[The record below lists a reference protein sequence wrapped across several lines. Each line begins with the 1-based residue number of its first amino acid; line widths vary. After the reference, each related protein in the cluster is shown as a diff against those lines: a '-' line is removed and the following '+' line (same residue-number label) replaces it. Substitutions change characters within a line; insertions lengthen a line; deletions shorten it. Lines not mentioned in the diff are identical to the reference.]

1 MASSLLS
8 RLFLSKLFL
17 SKFFILLTCGF
28 FVSACALSPQT
39 VIVKPD
45 LKVPSMPIGHNRAVS
60 VDTRDLR
67 RETTI
72 GTLGGVYNS
81 AYISTDANLERSVSQ
96 AAVTVLQSWDFA
108 AVPSTLGNSDMT
120 TFTLEIIDIDYQRPK
135 TNVGGNVVVKCRIG
149 VKISKD
155 GATYS
160 GEYLSQRS
168 EQVAVI
174 GTANGNKR
182 MVNDTINQ
190 ALNQVFLDSKLQR
203 FMAR

>member
-1 MASSLLS
+1 
-8 RLFLSKLFL
+8 
-17 SKFFILLTCGF
+17 
-28 FVSACALSPQT
+28 
-39 VIVKPD
+39 
-45 LKVPSMPIGHNRAVS
+45 MP
-60 VDTRDLR
+60 
-67 RETTI
+67 
-72 GTLGGVYNS
+72 
-81 AYISTDANLERSVSQ
+81 
-96 AAVTVLQSWDFA
+96 
-108 AVPSTLGNSDMT
+108 
-120 TFTLEIIDIDYQRPK
+120 FTLEIIDIDYQRPK
-135 TNVGGNVVVKCRIG
+135 TNVDGNVVVKCRIG

>member
-8 RLFLSKLFL
+8 RFLL
-17 SKFFILLTCGF
+17 SRFFILLTCGL

-149 VKISKD
+149 VKIKQ
-155 GATYS
+155 GW
-160 GEYLSQRS
+160 R
-168 EQVAVI
+168 
-174 GTANGNKR
+174 N
-182 MVNDTINQ
+182 
-190 ALNQVFLDSKLQR
+190 LQR
-203 FMAR
+203 

>member
-1 MASSLLS
+1 M
-8 RLFLSKLFL
+8 
-17 SKFFILLTCGF
+17 G
-28 FVSACALSPQT
+28 
-39 VIVKPD
+39 
-45 LKVPSMPIGHNRAVS
+45 
-60 VDTRDLR
+60 
-67 RETTI
+67 
-72 GTLGGVYNS
+72 
-81 AYISTDANLERSVSQ
+81 
-96 AAVTVLQSWDFA
+96 
-108 AVPSTLGNSDMT
+108 
-120 TFTLEIIDIDYQRPK
+120 
-135 TNVGGNVVVKCRIG
+135 
-149 VKISKD
+149 